1 MAGPDSSSSLR
12 APVEGPEIFCLPFD
26 GLSYAVPKG
35 RGLIEI
41 RFLPRSQG
49 VKELKS
55 LTFQLFDF
63 RSPHPEI
70 LFFPASQLAIVLLKY
85 E

>member
-1 MAGPDSSSSLR
+1 MVFPARFPRAQVYLRLDS
-12 APVEGPEIFCLPFD
+12 
-26 GLSYAVPKG
+26 Y
-35 RGLIEI
+35 
-41 RFLPRSQG
+41 QG

-63 RSPHPEI
+63 RLSHPEI